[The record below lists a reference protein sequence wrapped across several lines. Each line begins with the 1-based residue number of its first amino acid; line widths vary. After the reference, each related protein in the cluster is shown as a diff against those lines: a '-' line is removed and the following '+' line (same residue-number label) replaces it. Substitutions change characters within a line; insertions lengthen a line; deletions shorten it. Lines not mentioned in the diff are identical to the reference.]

1 MKAGKTLLK
10 TAGDRDISSLSGGG
24 ESFPRLRKAQ
34 PDFRPSFL
42 RDEPDGYRYLRGL
55 TPDQLG
61 KLQERWVFG
70 QLGICEKIFARCGKA
85 T

>member
-1 MKAGKTLLK
+1 MKTGKTFPK
-10 TAGDRDISSLSGGG
+10 AAGDRDISSLSGGG
-24 ESFPRLRKAQ
+24 ESFPRLGKPQ

-42 RDEPDGYRYLRGL
+42 RDEPDSYRSLRGFA
-55 TPDQLG
+55 PDQLG

-70 QLGICEKIFARCGKA
+70 QFGNLRKNFARCGKA